1 MLPSDARRNL
11 TEYLNHKSKTL
22 SIMEDYSF
30 YFRRYLFWVNDNIG
44 NGDGSQFILEIWKD
58 DPELAKHLSSK
69 WRQTV
74 RGCAAEV
81 GLDPTDG
88 WPVQQLALQR
98 FLLSLSPENLE
109 AYLTYAVKNGRWG

>member
-1 MLPSDARRNL
+1 
-11 TEYLNHKSKTL
+11 
-22 SIMEDYSF
+22 MEDYSF